1 MKLLLVSSAA
11 QRQAK
16 RHSKCLLN
24 NGIATSIPKAQRGTR
39 QQVAQGKRAHAD
51 KHKLS

>member
-16 RHSKCLLN
+16 RHSKCLL